1 MLPDAQ
7 FTGRIFMSR
16 LRRSFAGVALTLSG
30 LLMSS
35 CGIVD
40 LKEDLDDV
48 TERYGYLKGI
58 ASGPDDGSS
67 ILLGLFKNE
76 QDVMSIV
83 NVRAVESG
91 EPFFL
96 LVSKANYTLLA
107 FSDSNGDFAYQSGE
121 PAARIDDPTINW
133 FSTMERRERVDYTAL
148 AIQQIDLASATILD
162 QQLDFSVS
170 ALRESSDTAR
180 NFLRIIS
187 WDDDAFSAENMD
199 LGMWKPGAFQEKI
212 GYGLYVLKE
221 IDPTQKTILLVH
233 GIYDTPRRFEH
244 LASAIPD
251 DYQLLLFHYPSAFPL
266 EYTSYVLNE
275 ALDELI
281 RRYQIPQLDVIAHSM
296 GGLVS
301 KGMMYQADEKLLQRT
316 RLFISMASPFGGH
329 TGAAAGLKWSPV
341 IAPVWWAMAPGSD
354 YLQMIDGVDLTQG
367 PNHHLIY
374 SYSHE
379 VGGER
384 EKDDGVVTVE
394 SQLIE
399 SARRNAVA
407 TYGIADSHVGV
418 VTNPCTL
425 ALVPAILQDGTGQ
438 VTVPEC

>member
-1 MLPDAQ
+1 M
-7 FTGRIFMSR
+7 
-16 LRRSFAGVALTLSG
+16 
-30 LLMSS
+30 
-35 CGIVD
+35 VD
-40 LKEDLDDV
+40 HKEDLDDV
-48 TERYGYLKGI
+48 RDEYGYLKGSV
-58 ASGPDDGSS
+58 AGPDDGSA

-76 QDVMSIV
+76 QDGMSIV

-107 FSDSNGDFAYQSGE
+107 FCDSNGDFAYQSGE

-133 FSTMERRERVDYTAL
+133 FSTMEGQERVDYTAL
-148 AIQQIDLASATILD
+148 AIQQIDLASATVLD
-162 QQLDFSVS
+162 QQLNFTSS
-170 ALRESSDTAR
+170 ALRENSDTAR
-180 NFLRIIS
+180 NFLRVVS
-187 WDDDAFSAENMD
+187 WDDDAFSAENMEM
-199 LGMWKPGAFQEKI
+199 GMWKPGAFQEEI

-221 IDPTQKTILLVH
+221 IDPTQNAILLVH
-233 GIYDTPRRFEH
+233 GINDTPLIFKNF
-244 LASAIPD
+244 ADANSD

-281 RRYQIPQLDVIAHSM
+281 RRYQMPQLDIIAHSI
-296 GGLVS
+296 GGLVG
-301 KGMMYQADEKLLQRT
+301 KGMMYQADEELLQRT
-316 RLFISMASPFGGH
+316 RLFISMASPYGGH
-329 TGAAAGLKWSPV
+329 TAAAAGLKWSPV

-354 YLQMIDGVDLTQG
+354 YLQLIDSVDLTQG

-374 SYSHE
+374 TYSHE
-379 VGGER
+379 RGGER
-384 EKDDGVVTVE
+384 EEDDGVVTVE

-399 SARRNAVA
+399 SAQRNAIA
-407 TYGIADSHVGV
+407 TYGIADNHVGV

-425 ALVPAILQDGTGQ
+425 ALVPAILEGGASE

>member
-1 MLPDAQ
+1 
-7 FTGRIFMSR
+7 MSR
-16 LRRSFAGVALTLSG
+16 LRRFLVGSALAVSG
-30 LLMSS
+30 LLISS
-35 CGIVD
+35 CAIKD
-40 LKEDLDDV
+40 LKDDLDDV
-48 TERYGYLKGI
+48 TEDYGYLKGI

-76 QDVMSIV
+76 QDGMSIV

-133 FSTMERRERVDYTAL
+133 FSTMERQERVDYTAL

-162 QQLDFSVS
+162 QQLDYSLS
-170 ALRESSDTAR
+170 ALRENSDTAR
-180 NFLRIIS
+180 NFLRIVS
-187 WDDDAFSAENMD
+187 WDDDAFSAENME

-212 GYGLYVLKE
+212 GYGLYVLEE

-275 ALDELI
+275 ALDEVI
-281 RRYQIPQLDVIAHSM
+281 RRYQIPQLDVVAHSM

-301 KGMMYQADEKLLQRT
+301 KGMFYQADEKLLQRT
-316 RLFISMASPFGGH
+316 RLFITMASPFGGH
-329 TGAAAGLKWSPV
+329 TAAATGLKWSPV
-341 IAPVWWAMAPGSD
+341 IAPVWYAMAPGSD
-354 YLQMIDGVDLTQG
+354 YLQIIDGVDLTQG
-367 PNHHLIY
+367 PSHHLIY

-379 VGGER
+379 AGGER
-384 EKDDGVVTVE
+384 EEDDGVVTVE

-399 SARRNAVA
+399 SAQRNAVA
-407 TYGIADSHVGV
+407 TYGVADNHVGV

-425 ALVPAILQDGTGQ
+425 ALVPAILQDGAGQ

>member
-1 MLPDAQ
+1 
-7 FTGRIFMSR
+7 MSR
-16 LRRSFAGVALTLSG
+16 LRRLFASIALAASG
-30 LLMSS
+30 LLISS
-35 CGIVD
+35 CALKD
-40 LKEDLDDV
+40 LKDDLDDV
-48 TERYGYLKGI
+48 IEEYGYLKGS
-58 ASGPDDGSS
+58 ATGPDDGSA
-67 ILLGLFKNE
+67 ILLGLFKNG
-76 QDVMSIV
+76 QDGMSIV

-133 FSTMERRERVDYTAL
+133 FSTMERQERVDYSAL

-162 QQLDFSVS
+162 QQLDFSLS
-170 ALRESSDTAR
+170 ALRENSDTAR
-180 NFLRIIS
+180 NFLRIVS
-187 WDDDAFSAENMD
+187 WDDDAFSAENME
-199 LGMWKPGAFQEKI
+199 LGMWQPGAFQEKI
-212 GYGLYVLKE
+212 GYGLYVLEE

-233 GIYDTPRRFEH
+233 GIYDTPRRFEG
-244 LASAIPD
+244 LANAIPD
-251 DYQLLLFHYPSAFPL
+251 DYQLMLFHFPSAFPL

-281 RRYQIPQLDVIAHSM
+281 RRYQIPQLDVVAHSM

-301 KGMMYQADEKLLQRT
+301 KGMMYQADEKLLRRM

-341 IAPVWWAMAPGSD
+341 IAPVWYAMAPGSD
-354 YLQMIDGVDLTQG
+354 YLQLIDGVDLTQG

-379 VGGER
+379 AGGER
-384 EKDDGVVTVE
+384 EEDDGVVTVE

-399 SARRNAVA
+399 SAQHNAIA
-407 TYGIADSHVGV
+407 TYGVADNHVGV

-425 ALVPAILQDGTGQ
+425 ALVPAILQDGASQ